1 MKPRVLILR
10 APGTNCDEE
19 SAHAF
24 ALAGG
29 VPERWH
35 VNRLLE
41 SPAKLAEF
49 QILCLPGGFSY
60 GDDIAAGRIL
70 GNQIEHHLAG
80 VLREFRDAGKLVIGI
95 CNGFQILLKTEL
107 LVAKDAAGPQ
117 ATLAANAS
125 GKFEDRWVNLAV
137 SQPNGSNKCVFLS
150 GIEALELPVAHGEGR
165 FVPRDENVLESLRAN
180 GQLVLKYA
188 PLGRAG
194 ASSPPSAMN
203 GAEDGP
209 ARASG
214 QTSVPYPQNPNGAI
228 DDVAGLCDATGRVF
242 GLMPH
247 PERFVDPTQHPNWT
261 RGPKRDVGAGLR
273 IFQNAVRY
281 FA

>member
-1 MKPRVLILR
+1 MAPRVLILR

-29 VPERWH
+29 TPERWH

-41 SPAKLAEF
+41 SPAKAAEF

-70 GNQIEHHLAG
+70 GNQIEHHLADT
-80 VLREFRDAGKLVIGI
+80 LREFRDAGKLIIGI

-107 LVAKDAAGPQ
+107 LVPKDSAGPQ
-117 ATLAANAS
+117 ATLATNER
-125 GKFEDRWVNLAV
+125 GKFEDRWVRLAV
-137 SQPNGSNKCVFLS
+137 TPSASTTSECVFLA
-150 GIEALELPVAHGEGR
+150 GISEMELPIAHGEGR
-165 FVPRDENVLESLRAN
+165 FVPRDAAVLESLRAN
-180 GQLVLKYA
+180 GQLVLKYVA
-188 PLGRAG
+188 LD
-194 ASSPPSAMN
+194 SQPSTLN
-203 GAEDGP
+203 PQPVSYP
-209 ARASG
+209 A
-214 QTSVPYPQNPNGAI
+214 NPNGAV
-228 DDVAGLCDATGRVF
+228 DDVAGICDATGRVF

-261 RGPKRDVGAGLR
+261 RGPQREVGEGLR
-273 IFQNAVRY
+273 VFQNAVRY
-281 FA
+281 FS